1 MGLGTYP
8 QISLAQAR
16 ELLAEYR
23 TLVAQK
29 IDPIKQRQKAA
40 IEAARSDNSFHA
52 VAKITFEAK
61 KPELK
66 HDGSAGRWFSPLKVH
81 IIPKLGNRDVQEI
94 DQRDIFEVLKP
105 IWHIK
110 ADSARKAL
118 GCVGHVLQHAAAMEL
133 SVDLNV
139 VPLAKEL
146 LGKSKHQP
154 KKYHLSNGK
163 KSQNSIKA

>member
-1 MGLGTYP
+1 MM
-8 QISLAQAR
+8 AQ
-16 ELLAEYR
+16 
-23 TLVAQK
+23 Q
-29 IDPIKQRQKAA
+29 D
-40 IEAARSDNSFHA
+40 
-52 VAKITFEAK
+52 
-61 KPELK
+61 
-66 HDGSAGRWFSPLKVH
+66 DGFSPLKVH
-81 IIPKLGNRDVQEI
+81 VIPKLGNRDVQEI

-118 GCVGHVLQHAAAMEL
+118 GRVGHVLQHAAAMGL

-146 LGKSKHQP
+146 LGKSKLQP
-154 KKYHLSNGK
+154 KKHHLSTGK